1 VVSPWD
7 IWCRCTK
14 RKWVSYCAIVS
25 LQTITVVI
33 HLLYGL
39 EEGPAAAIGAIERV
53 EKRLRVEKKLR
64 LERDVW

>member
-1 VVSPWD
+1 
-7 IWCRCTK
+7 
-14 RKWVSYCAIVS
+14 